1 MKKNILILGLH
12 RVGYPPW
19 NAKIRGLFTS
29 PRLLN
34 FQIRLLRMLGYRF
47 MTLNDAMTAPAARIA
62 VLTFDD
68 GYADNFTNAMP
79 ILQKHKI
86 PATVFIITNDV
97 GRRNVVWDEAGEDLP
112 ADILSWEMIREL
124 HRRGWE
130 IGSHAHRHI
139 HFGTH
144 DDVVQAEAIATSI
157 EQIEKHIGV
166 VPISFAYPYGSFSQT
181 TKSLLRQQG
190 IRYAV
195 TTNTIGW
202 TEDAV
207 TPDLLE
213 LRRIMVGGR
222 KFHHFVKTF
231 GRTIRAA
238 ASLPFDAMPRKEKS
252 HAMQT
257 EEIN

>member
-1 MKKNILILGLH
+1 MRSNILILGLH
-12 RVGYPPW
+12 RVGYPPK

-47 MTLNDAMTAPAARIA
+47 MTLSDAMAAPDGRIA

-86 PATVFIITNDV
+86 PATLFVITGDV
-97 GRRNVVWDEAGEDLP
+97 GQRNVVWDEAGEDLP

-139 HFGTH
+139 HFGMH
-144 DDVVQAEAIATSI
+144 DEAVQSEAIRVSI
-157 EQIEKHIGV
+157 EQIEKNLGI
-166 VPISFAYPYGSFSQT
+166 VPMSFAYPYGSFGAA

-195 TTNTIGW
+195 TTEPVGW
-202 TEDAV
+202 TEDSV

-213 LRRIMVGGR
+213 LRRAMVGGR
-222 KFHHFVKTF
+222 NLHHFVKAF
-231 GRTIRAA
+231 CRTIRAA
-238 ASLPFDAMPRKEKS
+238 ASLPIGAKQRTETSLAAPIEK
-252 HAMQT
+252 
-257 EEIN
+257 IN

>member
-1 MKKNILILGLH
+1 MRSNILILGLH
-12 RVGYPPW
+12 RVGYPPKE
-19 NAKIRGLFTS
+19 AKIRGLFTS

-47 MTLNDAMTAPAARIA
+47 MTLCDAMTAPGGRIA

-79 ILQKHKI
+79 ILHKHKI
-86 PATVFIITNDV
+86 PATVFVITSDV
-97 GRRNVVWDEAGEDLP
+97 GRRNVVWNEAGEDLP
-112 ADILSWEMIREL
+112 ADILSWDMIREL
-124 HRRGWE
+124 HTRGWE

-139 HFGTH
+139 HFGSH
-144 DDVVQAEAIATSI
+144 DDAVQSEAIATSI
-157 EQIEKHIGV
+157 EQIEKYVGV
-166 VPISFAYPYGSFSQT
+166 VPISFAYPYGSFGPE

-213 LRRIMVGGR
+213 LRRVMVGGR
-222 KFHHFVKTF
+222 KFHHFIKTF

-238 ASLPFDAMPRKEKS
+238 ASLPFGATSRKETS
-252 HAMQT
+252 QAIHA